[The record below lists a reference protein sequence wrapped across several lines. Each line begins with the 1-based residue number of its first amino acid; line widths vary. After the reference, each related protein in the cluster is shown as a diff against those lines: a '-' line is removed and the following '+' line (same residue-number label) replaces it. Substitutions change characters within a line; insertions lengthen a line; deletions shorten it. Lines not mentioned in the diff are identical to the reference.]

1 MDQSDEEEIDDM
13 GPDDIEPEWEA
24 PLVGRDDVGFGGK
37 DPLGGKYT
45 WERNGTLDLD
55 PVVPYRLLEV
65 TETI

>member
-1 MDQSDEEEIDDM
+1 M

-45 WERNGTLDLD
+45 WERNGALD
-55 PVVPYRLLEV
+55 PLERSPTFRLKSLRQQM
-65 TETI
+65 